1 MSRSTHRVVTVE
13 MMAERILVTGSSGF
27 IGAWV
32 VRDLIERRVP
42 FVMLD
47 RDPNLRR
54 LGDLLP
60 ELPSG
65 LKVITGDVSDLDVVA
80 RAIEENGV
88 TAIIHLAGAQIP
100 ICRETPLLGAQIN
113 VMGTMAVFEAARQQG
128 TIRQIA
134 YASSAGVM
142 GRVEDYPPGLI
153 PSDAPARP
161 ATHYG
166 VFKQCNE
173 GNARVYFQDHGVSSV
188 GLRPG
193 TVYGGGR
200 DFGLT
205 SDPTKAVKAALVG
218 RPFTIRFRGDNAF
231 QYAPDVAATFVLSAL
246 EERQAAL
253 TFNMRGRVASIAQF
267 VAELEDLLPFSQGL
281 IRFGGDPIPVAVD
294 YNDSELRAFLP
305 SMPNTPLRP
314 GIEETLNGFRRLQ
327 QAGKLDLSDLEQ

>member
-1 MSRSTHRVVTVE
+1 
-13 MMAERILVTGSSGF
+13 MADRILVTGSSGF

-60 ELPSG
+60 ELPSD

-80 RAIEENGV
+80 RAIEDNAV

-100 ICRETPLLGAQIN
+100 ICRATPLLGAQIN
-113 VMGTMAVFEAARQQG
+113 VMGTMAVFEAARQCG
-128 TIRQIA
+128 RIRQIA

-153 PSDAPARP
+153 PSDAPALP

-193 TVYGGGR
+193 TVYGVGR

-218 RPFTIRFRGDNAF
+218 RPFTIRFGGDNAF

-246 EERQAAL
+246 ENRPAAL
-253 TFNMRGRVASIAQF
+253 TFNMRGQVAAIAQF
-267 VAELEDLLPFSQGL
+267 VAELEDLLPSAQGL

-294 YNDSELRAFLP
+294 YDDSELRAFLP
-305 SMPNTPLRP
+305 SMPNTSLRQ

-327 QAGKLDLSDLEQ
+327 QAGTLDLSDLEQ

>member
-1 MSRSTHRVVTVE
+1 
-13 MMAERILVTGSSGF
+13 MAERILVTGSSGF

-32 VRDLIERRVP
+32 VRDLIERGVP

-54 LGDLLP
+54 LEDLLP
-60 ELPSG
+60 EPPSD
-65 LKVITGDVSDLDVVA
+65 LQVITGDVSDLDVVG
-80 RAIEENGV
+80 RAIKDHQV

-100 ICRETPLLGAQIN
+100 ICRATPLLGAQIN
-113 VMGTMAVFEAARQQG
+113 VMGAMAVFEAARQSG
-128 TIRQIA
+128 AIRQIA

-142 GRVEDYPPGLI
+142 GRVEDYPPGLL
-153 PSDAPARP
+153 PNDAPLLP

-193 TVYGGGR
+193 TVYGVGR

-218 RPFTIRFRGDNAF
+218 RPFTIRFGGDNAF

-246 EERQAAL
+246 EKRQAAL
-253 TFNMRGRVASIAQF
+253 TFNMRGQVASIGRF
-267 VAELEDLLPFSQGL
+267 VAEIEDLLPSAKGL
-281 IRFGGDPIPVAVD
+281 IQFGGDPIPVAVD
-294 YNDSELRAFLP
+294 YDDSELRAFLP
-305 SMPNTPLRP
+305 SMPTTPLRQ
-314 GIEETLNGFRRLQ
+314 GVEETLNGFRRLQ